1 MIHFITFFHYFHG
14 MKFEKKN
21 IFHSN
26 LASIHAFNEQGF
38 IEANLGQS
46 TQPDGRTWIGMRDY
60 GSNGEFEWSDDSNR
74 FFTNWA
80 PGEPNNQIGGEQT
93 CVEVYTDRDFQYIF
107 IIQITFYFLPRKNS
121 MPSKINILSSEDL
134 TIFPSVGVA
143 KCLNLREILKL
154 FFRKI

>member
-1 MIHFITFFHYFHG
+1 MNFRSFYYICSLLSQNGIW
-14 MKFEKKN
+14 KKL
-21 IFHSN
+21 IFDSN

-93 CVEVYTDRDFQYIF
+93 CVEVYTDRDFQYMYLLFKLHFIF
-107 IIQITFYFLPRKNS
+107 CQEKIQCPQKLIFYQVRISQYFP
-121 MPSKINILSSEDL
+121 LSVSPNDS
-134 TIFPSVGVA
+134 I
-143 KCLNLREILKL
+143 
-154 FFRKI
+154 